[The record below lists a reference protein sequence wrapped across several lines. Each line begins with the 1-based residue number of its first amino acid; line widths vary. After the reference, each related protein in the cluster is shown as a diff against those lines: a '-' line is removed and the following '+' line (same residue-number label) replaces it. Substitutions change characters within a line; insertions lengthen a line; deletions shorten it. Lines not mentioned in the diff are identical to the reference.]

1 MFKLTM
7 ITPEGK
13 KYTSENT
20 RISLPTEDGIR
31 TVLSNHM
38 DIIVPVEIGK
48 LKLIK
53 ENESDIAVVS
63 EGIFYFQN
71 NVAKLFVRTFEFTDE
86 IDRVRAERARDRAEE
101 MLAQQLDAHEFH
113 EAELALKRALTRLSV
128 TK

>member
-1 MFKLTM
+1 
-7 ITPEGK
+7 
-13 KYTSENT
+13 
-20 RISLPTEDGIR
+20 
-31 TVLSNHM
+31 M

-101 MLAQQLDAHEFH
+101 MLAQQLDAHELQ